1 MIIGIVLAISSGVLL
16 AVYFVIKQRQKQPL
30 QKRGESLARLEEV
43 LCSTQ
48 LTNDSFFRSL
58 ELVQKNLESLLARA
72 ERAEQRMRN
81 LMLQPGGEKR
91 DQYTAAALLLG
102 EGQEPRRVSS
112 MLNLPLPQVEIV
124 QELHRMASRE
134 KKPVASKKRGDDSAG
149 REPSKRVKVAVQP
162 EKSSQPVLLADILKK
177 AANDRAAGHSQFAGA
192 MNHRKSEASP
202 AALPRHS
209 QRA

>member
-30 QKRGESLARLEEV
+30 QKRGESLARLDEV

-124 QELHRMASRE
+124 QELHRMANKD
-134 KKPVASKKRGDDSAG
+134 KKPMVNKKRSDEGAG
-149 REPSKRVKVAVQP
+149 REIPKRTKIADEP
-162 EKSSQPVLLADILKK
+162 EKISQPVLLADILRK
-177 AANDRAAGHSQFAGA
+177 AANDRAAGHAQFAEA
-192 MNHRKSEASP
+192 MNHRKSQASP
-202 AALPRHS
+202 APLPRHS
-209 QRA
+209 RRA